1 MNKHTC
7 NRVEKAEDYY
17 YYILYLELS
26 SESEIDEGTY
36 VVGWVNTITEG
47 FNL

>member
-1 MNKHTC
+1 MNKH

-17 YYILYLELS
+17 YYILYLNFQVKLK
-26 SESEIDEGTY
+26 IDEGIY
-36 VVGWVNTITEG
+36 AVGWMNTITEG